1 MIKMTNGIGF
11 PNISGQ
17 QTPRAVFAQHVQLA
31 ATLEFQQFA
40 CCFAPHHYSQG
51 RVTIPKRINFWKTS
65 KGGGGYLSIQNYVAD
80 FGPLNMIF

>member
-1 MIKMTNGIGF
+1 MIKMTNGIGI

-17 QTPRAVFAQHVQLA
+17 QTPLAVFAQHVQLA

-51 RVTIPKRINFWKTS
+51 RVTIPKRTTS
-65 KGGGGYLSIQNYVAD
+65 KGGGGYLSIQKYVAG
-80 FGPLNMIF
+80 FGPVNRIF